1 MDITTLPL
9 PIALE
14 DGQFVAL
21 EIPEAELPVPPPSP
35 PAKKWRGR
43 VHAQG
48 PSVDAGVPS
57 SEKQATENPTGP
69 EIAIADI
76 EMKDAPKIPVT
87 NGNRD
92 SQLIDPASSEVPL
105 ADQMPATLNSSSVI
119 SGTPALPSNSGMTAM
134 DLVRQM
140 QRSSVGSTT
149 SQKSLESS
157 KIFVPPSL
165 PSVYNTA
172 FTPTMSEK
180 AQLSPRL
187 GTTQRRSPSFNTPE
201 LTSSAIF
208 NDQLVRQQR
217 EIQMRPTPQQGF
229 QPPPSWD
236 TTYGQTPTG
245 MDSMFRAFEKQQ
257 GRTPSPFASPL
268 QVNGRSPQ
276 NRSSAMVQPAP
287 FGVIGQARPPSSGT
301 PTSGQ
306 GWP

>member
-1 MDITTLPL
+1 M

-21 EIPEAELPVPPPSP
+21 EIPEAALPVPPPSP

-43 VHAQG
+43 VHAHG
-48 PSVDAGVPS
+48 LSVDGAVTPNERPAVGTS
-57 SEKQATENPTGP
+57 TAP
-69 EIAIADI
+69 EVSVSDV
-76 EMKDAPKIPVT
+76 EMKDTTTSPVT

-92 SQLIDPASSEVPL
+92 SELVDTTSTEPPVAERLP
-105 ADQMPATLNSSSVI
+105 DTLNSSSVI
-119 SGTPALPSNSGMTAM
+119 GGTPALPSNSGMTAM

-149 SQKSLESS
+149 SQKSLESP

-172 FTPTMSEK
+172 FTPTLSEK

-187 GTTQRRSPSFNTPE
+187 GTTQRRSPSFNPPE
-201 LTSSAIF
+201 ITSSAAF
-208 NDQLVRQQR
+208 NDQLARQQR
-217 EIQMRPTPQQGF
+217 EMQARPTPQQGF
-229 QPPPSWD
+229 QPPASWD

-257 GRTPSPFASPL
+257 GRTPSPFASPPHT
-268 QVNGRSPQ
+268 NGRSPQ
-276 NRSSAMVQPAP
+276 DRTSAMVQPAP
-287 FGVIGQARPPSSGT
+287 FGVIGQARPPSSGA

-306 GWP
+306 GWS